1 MKLHLPTKLR
11 AAVIAAMAFFVAA
24 PAAVAMDI
32 DPSTATYSPLWLGNT
47 TTATIPEGHATSY
60 HDRTALTLPTGLETQ
75 PTWTMVIEATGWKTK
90 ENQLI
95 FGWENADRLSCQLN
109 TDKKGWLEYGD
120 YSRGFALMIAD
131 GTLVFVSPSIHE
143 EYKGLLSG
151 YEEGI
156 LSKGMG
162 QGLKVDVNMTLS
174 YDLASKV
181 LTVEGGTIKNS
192 SKTFVIDKKV
202 FVGVELNGTAPNS
215 NYTDFGGSDLR
226 TGATTIVTTLI
237 PSGDNAWNISGL
249 TSLEGLS
256 AGQYSTDI
264 PGSDPETR
272 AMLSTDKIAFIGG
285 EGVLYTESD
294 KTVKNSLDVGLNPD
308 EPSLAGSIGL
318 GTKAGTKMTV
328 EQGTGALGKG
338 EGLRI
343 VGGGEVEL
351 QLGSAGINTTKLSI
365 ADGSTLSLTGNHY
378 TQTLDMTAATTDAAS
393 SIHAEGG
400 VNLHNADGSTIVLK
414 ELAATSANQPVGV
427 SGDGTFVINKLNS
440 TGSSSVNVGGTTGD
454 KTALIVDEL
463 TAAGNLEVTANAA
476 LNADTAT
483 IGTANVRGTMAAAHL
498 SGTSLR
504 VDEMTTGAPQTYVSI
519 RKQTTATAFTAT
531 NLAAQGASH
540 ALTADHVT
548 DAIISPAPGGTATIK
563 TAENISVL
571 HGMDIAIHAT
581 TLTGGLTVTAEDI
594 TIDDTYTSRILAEMG
609 DVESTGMQLTKKS
622 ELKANKVDLTSD
634 ELKLTGASKMNVGTL
649 TAASGTTVTLSGA
662 SSLST
667 GAATLDTLSITGGSL
682 ANADQDLTAEM
693 LTMSG
698 AGSALA
704 AKHLELGVANITTDS
719 SAMVAMEDVVMED
732 ALLTTTGA
740 TTSGITGATPG
751 AGTLAVGSGYTF
763 TGVTSDGT
771 PAALDV
777 MLVSLADNATLQ
789 NFAVGS
795 ATTVSAAGTQH
806 LDNVKFAG
814 GYNKMSFGGTP
825 YFTVSDSFSNGS
837 TLDSVAITGTA
848 VADTL
853 AADFIT
859 INGEGLLFEN
869 AGNDYTLF
877 TMGDGVTLDFDTADV
892 DKRQFNITPYTI
904 ASLTIENGGRELVI
918 HGREAKAEIMDSL
931 RSTPN
936 RAAAMDN
943 LDAAMQAGA
952 EGQLI
957 NLFNYV
963 GDVYHPTMEQRQI
976 ALSAASGASLA
987 NLSDA
992 QRRGIEDV
1000 QQNLRNRIVQMGGH
1014 GEGVLRGGWD
1024 HADIQAWVQ
1033 ADGAYHTLGQ
1043 NGDKAGYDTSVY
1055 GATAGANLDLN
1066 EHWTVGAALSVENG
1080 SLKGK
1085 GADNLDADTLS
1096 CYVNLFGRYQKGHWT
1111 HLGIFTIGMDDVDTK
1126 RTVLGMKGDGSTSG
1140 TSFSAYYEL
1149 GYIFTLDDDA
1159 RRILQPIINVSLT
1172 SAKMGSFTESGSI
1185 GTAGLK
1191 YDANNLFY
1199 GNVGIGA
1206 RYQAVLSQ
1214 SVYERNTVLELR
1226 AQLNEHFGNA
1236 TDEADLTFIGGGNQF
1251 TAKGADCGN
1260 FGVQLGTGLS
1270 VPVGLQTTLFGDAD
1284 AEFRAH
1290 QTDFRAN
1297 IGVRYDF

>member
-1 MKLHLPTKLR
+1 MK
-11 AAVIAAMAFFVAA
+11 
-24 PAAVAMDI
+24 
-32 DPSTATYSPLWLGNT
+32 
-47 TTATIPEGHATSY
+47 
-60 HDRTALTLPTGLETQ
+60 
-75 PTWTMVIEATGWKTK
+75 
-90 ENQLI
+90 
-95 FGWENADRLSCQLN
+95 
-109 TDKKGWLEYGD
+109 
-120 YSRGFALMIAD
+120 
-131 GTLVFVSPSIHE
+131 
-143 EYKGLLSG
+143 
-151 YEEGI
+151 
-156 LSKGMG
+156 
-162 QGLKVDVNMTLS
+162 
-174 YDLASKV
+174 
-181 LTVEGGTIKNS
+181 
-192 SKTFVIDKKV
+192 
-202 FVGVELNGTAPNS
+202 
-215 NYTDFGGSDLR
+215 
-226 TGATTIVTTLI
+226 
-237 PSGDNAWNISGL
+237 
-249 TSLEGLS
+249 
-256 AGQYSTDI
+256 
-264 PGSDPETR
+264 
-272 AMLSTDKIAFIGG
+272 
-285 EGVLYTESD
+285 
-294 KTVKNSLDVGLNPD
+294 
-308 EPSLAGSIGL
+308 
-318 GTKAGTKMTV
+318 
-328 EQGTGALGKG
+328 
-338 EGLRI
+338 
-343 VGGGEVEL
+343 
-351 QLGSAGINTTKLSI
+351 
-365 ADGSTLSLTGNHY
+365 
-378 TQTLDMTAATTDAAS
+378 
-393 SIHAEGG
+393 
-400 VNLHNADGSTIVLK
+400 
-414 ELAATSANQPVGV
+414 
-427 SGDGTFVINKLNS
+427 
-440 TGSSSVNVGGTTGD
+440 VGGTTGD
-454 KTALIVDEL
+454 KTALIVNEL

-498 SGTSLR
+498 SGSSLR
-504 VDEMTTGAPQTYVSI
+504 VDEMTTGAPQTYVNI

-563 TAENISVL
+563 TAENTSVL

-609 DVESTGMQLTKKS
+609 DVESTGIQLTKKS
-622 ELKANKVDLTSD
+622 EVKANKVDLTSD

-649 TAASGTTVTLSGA
+649 TAASGTTVTLSDA

-698 AGSALA
+698 TGSALA
-704 AKHLELGVANITTDS
+704 AKHLEIGVANITTDS

-740 TTSGITGATPG
+740 TTSGITGATAG
-751 AGTLAVGSGYTF
+751 AGTLTVGSGYTF
-763 TGVTSDGT
+763 TGVTEDGS
-771 PAALDV
+771 PAVLDV
-777 MLVSLADNATLQ
+777 MAVNLADNVTMQ
-789 NFAVGS
+789 NFAVG
-795 ATTVSAAGTQH
+795 ADTVVNAAGTQV
-806 LDNVKFAG
+806 LDAVSFAG
-814 GYNKMSFGGTP
+814 GYNKMSFDGGTTP
-825 YFTVSDSFSNGS
+825 YISLPADGTLAHGS

-848 VADTL
+848 TADTL
-853 AADFIT
+853 SADFLT
-859 INGEGLLFEN
+859 INGEDLYFDI
-869 AGNDYTLF
+869 AGQSYTLL
-877 TMGDGVTLDFDTADV
+877 TTGDGVTLDFDAADV
-892 DKRQFNITPYTI
+892 DKRQFNIASYTI
-904 ASLTIENGGRELVI
+904 ASLSVENGGRELVI
-918 HGREAKAEIMDSL
+918 HGREAKEEIMDSL
-931 RSTPN
+931 RSTAN

-952 EGQLI
+952 DGQLM

-963 GDVYHPTMEQRQI
+963 GDVYHPTLDQRRS

-1000 QQNLRNRIVQMGGH
+1000 QKNLRNRIVQMGGH

-1033 ADGAYHTLGQ
+1033 ADGAYHTLAQ

-1085 GADNLDADTLS
+1085 GDDRLDADTLS

-1111 HLGIFTIGMDDVDTK
+1111 QLGIFTIGMDDVDTS

-1140 TSFSAYYEL
+1140 TSFSGYYEL
-1149 GYIFTLDDDA
+1149 GYIFSLDDDA

-1172 SAKMGSFTESGSI
+1172 SARIGGFTESGSI

-1191 YDANNLFY
+1191 YGSNDLFY

-1226 AQLNEHFGNA
+1226 AQLNEHFGDG

-1251 TAKGADCGN
+1251 TAKGAESGD

-1270 VPVGLQTTLFGDAD
+1270 VPVGVQTTLFGDAD
-1284 AEFRAH
+1284 AEFRSH

>member
-1 MKLHLPTKLR
+1 MKLHLPTTLR
-11 AAVIAAMAFFVAA
+11 AALIAAMVLCSVPSAYAEEF
-24 PAAVAMDI
+24 
-32 DPSTATYSPLWLGNT
+32 DPSAAQYASGYIAYSGHDELDEASKNESYRRIIPWDDLVHVEIAESWGLTLHGEGWSASNGNFVLGWT
-47 TTATIPEGHATSY
+47 TDYAKANDALGKDELTVTMTDGFVV
-60 HDRTALTLPTGLETQ
+60 ALTGGKAI
-75 PTWTMVIEATGWKTK
+75 VATPS
-90 ENQLI
+90 
-95 FGWENADRLSCQLN
+95 ADGK
-109 TDKKGWLEYGD
+109 DFKGPAFRYKQGV
-120 YSRGFALMIAD
+120 IAD
-131 GTLVFVSPSIHE
+131 LRKTSKNITLDLNFFYDGATQTLTLNSGSFT
-143 EYKGLLSG
+143 LSG
-151 YEEGI
+151 GTVVEVTEQSWHAPMPGPGYF
-156 LSKGMG
+156 LSA
-162 QGLKVDVNMTLS
+162 GLSNSDG
-174 YDLASKV
+174 ASSDWSFYV
-181 LTVEGGTIKNS
+181 PSDTIRQW
-192 SKTFVIDKKV
+192 D
-202 FVGVELNGTAPNS
+202 
-215 NYTDFGGSDLR
+215 
-226 TGATTIVTTLI
+226 
-237 PSGDNAWNISGL
+237 ISGL
-249 TSLEGLS
+249 TSLDKMKAGDTYLDTETGTTRALDNSDLVNFAGGVIFAETSQSLSTTFTAGNTPSAFGKTNMVGLGAAEGQTLTVTSGLS
-256 AGQYSTDI
+256 ALTAAAAD
-264 PGSDPETR
+264 
-272 AMLSTDKIAFIGG
+272 
-285 EGVLYTESD
+285 
-294 KTVKNSLDVGLNPD
+294 GLN
-308 EPSLAGSIGL
+308 I
-318 GTKAGTKMTV
+318 
-328 EQGTGALGKG
+328 
-338 EGLRI
+338 I
-343 VGGGEVEL
+343 GGGEVEL
-351 QLGSAGINTTKLSI
+351 QLGTAGISTTKLII
-365 ADGSTLSLTGNHY
+365 ADGSTLSLTGNHF
-378 TQTLDMTAATTDAAS
+378 TQTLDMTGATTSADS
-393 SIHAEGG
+393 TIRAEGG
-400 VNLHNADGSTIVLK
+400 LELHNADAGTIALK
-414 ELAATSANQPVGV
+414 EVACTAANHSLNLNG
-427 SGDGTFVINKLNS
+427 GGTFAVTTVKAAGAVIGGTDDKTTLIVNDLNS
-440 TGSSSVNVGGTTGD
+440 TGSLEVA
-454 KTALIVDEL
+454 KTAV
-463 TAAGNLEVTANAA
+463 VTATNATLA
-476 LNADTAT
+476 NAK
-483 IGTANVRGTMAAAHL
+483 VRGTMTAANL
-498 SGTSLR
+498 SGNSLS
-504 VDEMTTGAPQTYVSI
+504 VDEMTTGYVNI

-531 NLAAQGASH
+531 NFAAQGSAH
-540 ALTADHVT
+540 AFTADHVK
-548 DAIISPAPGGTATIK
+548 DAIIAPAPGGTATIK
-563 TAENISVL
+563 TAENTSVL
-571 HGMDIAIHAT
+571 HGMDIAIHAAN
-581 TLTGGLTVTAEDI
+581 LTGGLTVTAEDI
-594 TIDDTYTSRILAEMG
+594 TVDGTYTSRILAEMG
-609 DVESTGMQLTKKS
+609 DVTSTGIKLTKKS
-622 ELKANKVDLTSD
+622 EAKADSVTLTGNAL
-634 ELKLTGASKMNVGTL
+634 ELTGASRMDIGTL
-649 TAASGTTVTLSGA
+649 TAESGTSVAL
-662 SSLST
+662 
-667 GAATLDTLSITGGSL
+667 TGGSCL
-682 ANADQDLTAEM
+682 NTETATMDM

-698 AGSALA
+698 EGSALA
-704 AKHLELGVANITTDS
+704 AKHLELGVGNITTDS
-719 SAMVAMEDVVMED
+719 SATVAMEDVVMED

-763 TGVTSDGT
+763 TGVTSNGN

-777 MLVSLADNATLQ
+777 MQVSLADNATLQ
-789 NFAVGS
+789 NFAVGA
-795 ATTVSAAGTQH
+795 ATTISAAGTQH

-825 YFTVSDSFSNGS
+825 YFTVSDTFSNGS
-837 TLDSVAITGTA
+837 TLDSVAITGTTG
-848 VADTL
+848 ADTL

-859 INGEGLLFEN
+859 INGEDLLFEST
-869 AGNDYTLF
+869 GNDYTLF
-877 TMGDGVTLDFDTADV
+877 TTGDGVTLDFDAADV

-904 ASLTIENGGRELVI
+904 ASLTVENGGRELVI
-918 HGREAKAEIMDSL
+918 HGREAKAEIMDAL

-943 LDAAMQAGA
+943 LAAAMQEGA
-952 EGQLI
+952 AGQLV

-963 GDVYHPTMEQRQI
+963 GDVYHPTMDQRQS

-1085 GADNLDADTLS
+1085 GDDHLDADTLS

-1185 GTAGLK
+1185 GSAGLK

-1251 TAKGADCGN
+1251 TAKGADSGN